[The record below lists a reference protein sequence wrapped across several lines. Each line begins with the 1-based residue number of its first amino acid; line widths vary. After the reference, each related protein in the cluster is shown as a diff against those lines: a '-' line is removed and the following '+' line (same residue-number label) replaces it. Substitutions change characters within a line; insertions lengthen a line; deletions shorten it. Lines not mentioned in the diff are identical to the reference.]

1 MREDEDQ
8 FRYYVPLLRR
18 IIILVAVITAIP
30 VILWTITAFVRTY
43 VAPPKVP
50 TFRPMTATASIA
62 VPPVPDKIGKPP
74 AQGAVAQPPSPMPE
88 GRAAANDAPGAKG
101 PLLADRMADV
111 TGNAGARSSPS
122 SRPRASGRN
131 SAGGGQ
137 HDAGCAQC
145 IAARRPGDDRADAA
159 ADGRRGRYASRC
171 RPAERPG
178 PASAP
183 PAAQSGRRATERPG
197 AAAAAGRC
205 RRSRFGHER
214 RKPARMDPQ
223 HLPTATVAT
232 AVRATIA
239 ARVGPTSIPAPRRSA
254 CAPGGSRP
262 RPAPQKS
269 LPRARRRASRWSC
282 RAWRPWRER
291 RGTAGDDRRRGYWR

>member
-111 TGNAGARSSPS
+111 TGNAGAPKLAELAPAAPADATPPAADGMTPGAPNASP
-122 SRPRASGRN
+122 P
-131 SAGGGQ
+131 AGP
-137 HDAGCAQC
+137 ATTAQM
-145 IAARRPGDDRADAA
+145 PPPMDAA
-159 ADGRRGRYASRC
+159 ADTL
-171 RPAERPG
+171 
-178 PASAP
+178 
-183 PAAQSGRRATERPG
+183 PAAAPLSGPVPLPRHRPRNLDVAQLSVPVPRPRPG
-197 AAAAAGRC
+197 AAGEAGSDTSGANPLEWI
-205 RRSRFGHER
+205 RSIFQ
-214 RKPARMDPQ
+214 PQ
-223 HLPTATVAT
+223 Q
-232 AVRATIA
+232 
-239 ARVGPTSIPAPRRSA
+239 SQQQSE
-254 CAPGGSRP
+254 
-262 RPAPQKS
+262 QQ
-269 LPRARRRASRWSC
+269 
-282 RAWRPWRER
+282 
-291 RGTAGDDRRRGYWR
+291 